1 MSELHN
7 YQRPH
12 AWLLMLCLLWSAS
25 AFAQKLPY
33 ERVVVFGTSLSDAGN
48 VFKLLKDPEAFGFN
62 QCDMGVRLNVPPY
75 DQMDKLP
82 NTDIELIVPD
92 GVYARGG
99 HHLSNGATWIEQL
112 AHGQRFSGNVRP
124 ALLSPGIQASNYA
137 VGGARARMPGNNDD
151 EPTEDILVC
160 RFNLSDQ
167 LEAYLEDFQPNPVT
181 NPISDDTLIV
191 IEMGSNDVRD
201 ALVAST
207 PEYVI
212 TKALENISF
221 TITTLY
227 SYGARQ
233 FLLMNVPNIART
245 PAVNTINAFYND
257 FVPEVPT
264 DAIKE
269 GAKQLSENFNLGLAG
284 IQLGFISHPE
294 LFPGIQIKMFDLYD
308 LFEDVVTNYGFSNV
322 TDACITP
329 NVAPFA
335 CKKPDTYVFWDGVHP
350 TKAVHAI
357 MAEHAAQVLQQ

>member
-1 MSELHN
+1 MSALHN
-7 YQRPH
+7 HQRPH
-12 AWLLMLCLLWSAS
+12 AWLLMLCLFYSVS

-33 ERVVVFGTSLSDAGN
+33 DRVVVFGTSLSDAGN
-48 VFKLLKDPEAFGFN
+48 AFKLLKDPEAFGFN
-62 QCDMGVRLNVPPY
+62 QCTMGVRLNVPPY
-75 DQMDKLP
+75 DQMDKLLD
-82 NTDIELIVPD
+82 TDIELIVPD
-92 GVYARGG
+92 GVYALGG
-99 HHLSNGATWIEQL
+99 HHLTNGASWIEQL
-112 AHGQRFSGNVRP
+112 AHGQGFSGNVRP

-137 VGGARARMPGNNDD
+137 VGGARAR
-151 EPTEDILVC
+151 EVTSEDPEYDVISC

-167 LEAYLEDFQPNPVT
+167 VQAYISDFQVDANT
-181 NPISDDTLIV
+181 NPISVDTLIV

-201 ALVAST
+201 ALESLNPT
-207 PEYVI
+207 YVI

-221 TITTLY
+221 TIQTLY

-257 FVPEVPT
+257 FVPDVPT

-284 IQLGFISHPE
+284 IQLGFISYPE
-294 LFPGIQIKMFDLYD
+294 LFPDIQIKTLDLYA
-308 LFEDVVTNYGFSNV
+308 LLEDVVTSYGFSNV

-329 NVAPFA
+329 NIAPFA

-357 MAEHAAQVLQQ
+357 MAEHAVQVLQE